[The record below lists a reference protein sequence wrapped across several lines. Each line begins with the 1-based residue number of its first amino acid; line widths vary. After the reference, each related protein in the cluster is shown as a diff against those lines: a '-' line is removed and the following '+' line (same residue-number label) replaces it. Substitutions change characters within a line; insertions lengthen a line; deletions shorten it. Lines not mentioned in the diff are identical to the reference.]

1 MKKGWS
7 LLWVSGLAL
16 CLSLSAVSLAQ
27 STTSTISGIV
37 RDPSQAVIP
46 GATVTATNAETGVS
60 RERLSD
66 EGGRYRVG
74 ELQPGTYEITVS
86 LPGFSR
92 ETRKDIVL
100 RVGQELAL
108 NFTLQVGT
116 VDQEIVV
123 TGEAPLV
130 ETATTAVASSVSQ
143 EQLRELPLNGRSF
156 TDLVTL
162 DTSAVATRNASAA
175 AQFGL
180 GAQLTVAGS
189 RPDANN
195 FRIDGTDM
203 SGPTNGNPGS
213 AARVQL
219 GVETVREF
227 QVITANPK
235 AEYGRNSG
243 AVVNAVTRS
252 GTNEIHGSVFEFLRN
267 NKLDARNFFNQGA
280 LPPFKRNQFGA
291 AVGGPIRRDRTFF
304 FADYEGFRERLTQTG
319 IYNVPT
325 LEARQGIGILNPGET
340 VDPRIKPYLAL
351 YPAPNGAN
359 LGGGVAEYMI
369 NLKQPTNENYGA
381 WRLDHNISSKD
392 SLFGRYTI
400 SRANAISPRFDGTVS
415 ILESA
420 NQYLTL
426 QDDHIFS
433 PTLLGTYRV
442 GYNRSRLF
450 SDATPVPGTE
460 ALSFL
465 PGQPMGAIGAS
476 GINSI
481 GSGGATDGGALLQ
494 HVQNAFEYETA
505 LTYTKGPHTMKF
517 GALAERFQWNT
528 DQQNAQ
534 RGTLTFNGL
543 RNFLLAGP
551 TGTSAT
557 LVLPESSTYRHL
569 RTTMF
574 GFYGQDDYR
583 VTPSF
588 MLNFGLRW
596 EFTTGISEN
605 DNHIF
610 YMSRGWRTSS
620 VSDLV
625 AGKLWNNHIRNFE
638 PRLGFN
644 WAPGNQR
651 TVLSGGFGIFHNQ
664 ILGNSMISSR
674 AQLPIYFRGQVT
686 NVNSQPFFPRI
697 DNIIR
702 ASTLFRV
709 TRHFDYD
716 NFKVPTI
723 YRYNLTIQREL
734 PGQLALRVG
743 YVGSLSRHLARRTSV
758 NDYPDPVRLANG
770 SWYFPPASVTPQYVN
785 PNFDNIQFM
794 RSDANGSYN
803 ALTANLQKRLS
814 RGLTFNAGYTWSKSL
829 DDSSQSESNFSAS
842 GTSGQY
848 DDDRTLNH
856 ARSDYGIP
864 HVFVFNSVYELPFGP
879 GKSWLNSGGAA
890 AAVLGG
896 WQLSGIL
903 RLQQGTPF
911 TITST
916 AKYPGYNYGGGR
928 PDIKPGVDVKDLTK
942 GSFGTREQYFDTSAF
957 LLNPAGVPGTG
968 GRNSIL
974 GPSLETVDL
983 TLGKVFPVR
992 EGINLQFRG
1001 EFYNLLNHTNFGLP
1015 TASVFTTTAID
1026 PRTGRTAINPSAGR
1040 ITQTATPARQ
1050 VQLALKLT
1058 F

>member
-1 MKKGWS
+1 MKKGWGS
-7 LLWVSGLAL
+7 FAL
-16 CLSLSAVSLAQ
+16 VSLFLVSLPIFLCGQA
-27 STTSTISGIV
+27 TSSAISGMV
-37 RDPSQAVIP
+37 RDASQAVIP
-46 GATVTATNAETGVS
+46 GAMVTVTNSETGIS
-60 RERLSD
+60 RERLTD
-66 EGGRYRVG
+66 EGGRFRVG
-74 ELQPGTYEITVS
+74 ELIPGTYQVTVS
-86 LPGFSR
+86 LEGFKR
-92 ETRKDIVL
+92 ETRNGIVL
-100 RVGQELAL
+100 MVGQEAAL
-108 NFTLQVGT
+108 NFALEVGT
-116 VDQEIVV
+116 VTQEVVV

-130 ETATTAVASSVSQ
+130 ETTTTSVASAVSQ
-143 EQLRELPLNGRSF
+143 VQLRELPLNGRSF

-162 DTSAVATRNASAA
+162 DTSAIAPRNASAA

-180 GAQLTVAGS
+180 SPQLTVAGG

-227 QVITANPK
+227 QVITSNPK

-252 GTNEIHGSVFEFLRN
+252 GTNDLHGSAYEFLRN
-267 NKLDARNFFNQGA
+267 NKLDARNFFNVGA
-280 LPPFKRNQFGA
+280 LPPFKRNQFGGA
-291 AVGGPIRRDRTFF
+291 LGGPIRRDRTFF
-304 FADYEGFRERLTQTG
+304 FGDYEGYRERLTQTQ
-319 IYNVPT
+319 INNVPT
-325 LEARQGIGILNPGET
+325 LDARQGIGILNPGEV

-351 YPAPNGAN
+351 YPVPNGAN
-359 LGGGVAEYMI
+359 LGGGVAEYI
-369 NLKQPTNENYGA
+369 TTLKTVTNENYYAG
-381 WRLDHNISSKD
+381 RIDHNVSSQD
-392 SLFGRYTI
+392 SLFGRYTL
-400 SRANAISPRFDGTVS
+400 SRANALSPRFDAS
-415 ILESA
+415 ISVLETT
-420 NQYLTL
+420 NQYFTL
-426 QDDHIFS
+426 QNDHIFS
-433 PTLLGTYRV
+433 PTVVATFRV
-442 GYNRSRLF
+442 GYNRSRIF
-450 SDATPVPGTE
+450 QDASPVPGTDN
-460 ALSFL
+460 LGFL

-476 GINSI
+476 GITSI

-494 HVQNAFEYETA
+494 HVQNAFEYEGA
-505 LTYTKGPHTMKF
+505 LTYTKGAHTMKY

-534 RGTLTFNGL
+534 RGTITFNGL

-574 GFYGQDDYR
+574 AFYAQDDYKI
-583 VTPSF
+583 TSNF
-588 MLNFGLRW
+588 MMSYGLRW
-596 EFTTGISEN
+596 EFTTGLSEN
-605 DNHIF
+605 DNHIY
-610 YMSRGWRTSS
+610 YMKKGWRTSTLN
-620 VSDLV
+620 DLIP
-625 AGKLWNNHIRNFE
+625 GKLWDNHIGNFE

-644 WAPGNQR
+644 WAPGDQK
-651 TVLSGGFGIFHNQ
+651 TVFSGGIGTFHNQ

-674 AQLPIYFRGQVT
+674 AQLPIYFRGQVQ
-686 NVNSQPFFPRI
+686 NVDARQFFPRL

-709 TRHFDYD
+709 TRHFDFD
-716 NFKVPTI
+716 NFKAPLI
-723 YRYNLTIQREL
+723 YRYNFTIQREL
-734 PGQLALRVG
+734 PAQLALRLG

-758 NDYPDPVRLANG
+758 NDYPDPIRLANG
-770 SWYFPPASVTPQYVN
+770 SWFFPPASVTPQFVN

-803 ALTANLQKRLS
+803 AFNANLQKRLS

-848 DDDRTLNH
+848 DDDRSLNH
-856 ARSDYGIP
+856 ARSDYNIP
-864 HVFVFNSVYELPFGP
+864 HVFVFNSVYELPLKSSGP
-879 GKSWLNSGGAA
+879 IGAM
-890 AAVLGG
+890 LGG

-911 TITST
+911 TLTST

-928 PDIKPGVDVKDLTK
+928 PDLKPGVDVNDITS
-942 GSFGTREQYFDTSAF
+942 GSFGTRLQYFDTSVF
-957 LLNPAGVPGTG
+957 LINQPGQPGTA
-968 GRNSIL
+968 GRNLIL
-974 GPSLETVDL
+974 GPGLQTVDL
-983 TLGKVFPVR
+983 TLGKVFAVR
-992 EGINLQFRG
+992 EGVNMQFRG
-1001 EFYNLLNHTNFGLP
+1001 EFYNLLNHTNFAAPNP
-1015 TASVFTTTAID
+1015 TVFTTTTID
-1026 PRTGRTAINPSAGR
+1026 PRTGLTAINPSAAR
-1040 ITQTATPARQ
+1040 ITATATPARQ